1 MSRIMLVDDEKNIL
15 SALRRVLMTGDGIEG
30 ETEEVTVELFDTPA
44 EALKRAEVVAFAR
57 FLLSRAEHP
66 DDEAWETR
74 LADPKPRTKL
84 SEFLRVGMAEGGDE
98 PLDIRRL

>member
-1 MSRIMLVDDEKNIL
+1 MSTATQEIIRLCE
-15 SALRRVLMTGDGIEG
+15 AL
-30 ETEEVTVELFDTPA
+30 PA
-44 EALKRAEVVAFAR
+44 EKRAEVVAFAR